1 VSCRDD
7 FVKSVKFVNL
17 FDCPSP
23 SPSPNS
29 RPRLRMRVSGRR
41 RSPLAAEAAVA
52 RGGMLMTAWTGVA
65 RTERGRCRTL
75 GEKGGPLR
83 GKWRSLRIGCRAE
96 APGQRTV
103 LASRIVSDLR
113 CALMTTLI
121 LRQRD
126 SLAVAV
132 PRRVTLATCIAGGGG
147 TVPDI
152 ISGIINAWEY
162 GE

>member
-1 VSCRDD
+1 
-7 FVKSVKFVNL
+7 
-17 FDCPSP
+17 
-23 SPSPNS
+23 
-29 RPRLRMRVSGRR
+29 
-41 RSPLAAEAAVA
+41 
-52 RGGMLMTAWTGVA
+52 MTAWTGVA

-121 LRQRD
+121 FRQRD

-162 GE
+162 GEWGPGGDDKGLEIGVGSYWLGLDTTYIG